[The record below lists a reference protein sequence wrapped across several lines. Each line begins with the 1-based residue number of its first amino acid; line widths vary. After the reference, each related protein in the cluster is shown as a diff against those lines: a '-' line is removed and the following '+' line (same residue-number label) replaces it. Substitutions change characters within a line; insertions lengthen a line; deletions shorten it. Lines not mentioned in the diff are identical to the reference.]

1 VGDSAAKRGPILLIL
16 AISIAL
22 FAVGG
27 VVLWRAAREPLFDE
41 PGTFVLDPRDG
52 HPMVCSSGKRI
63 HFSWDG
69 EVLAVTPGPL
79 PPGEHQ
85 TRFRRYREL
94 TSTVQLANKQF
105 EVDGDVIATALSPTA
120 PEGWQRCLAVTVG
133 KGRRER
139 IKHRGGGDE
148 ATTEIQYEWEQ
159 STTAFYDYYSGKL
172 EAEIDLNG
180 MFTARRELMLRT
192 ASHDIGEM
200 EGATVMAGSLGMD
213 KAVAMTAQFRTG
225 EHSTMYETG
234 VLDREMWHVVPSGYS
249 GYGIPQEVP
258 DIFVGPEDKTAVVY
272 GMTTKEELL
281 AFFELSASTVSRSGT
296 NIPSARFQL
305 RRKNLFELVM
315 TVLLNALTGAL
326 AAAVMSGA
334 VEFILAGIWH
344 FLLPR
349 RAG

>member
-1 VGDSAAKRGPILLIL
+1 MALAVVGAA
-16 AISIAL
+16 
-22 FAVGG
+22 
-27 VVLWRAAREPLFDE
+27 VLWRAASRPLFYE

-52 HPMVCSSGKRI
+52 HPLVCSSGKRI

-69 EVLAVTPGPL
+69 EPQAITPGSV

-85 TRFRRYREL
+85 TQFKRYYEL
-94 TSTVQLANKQF
+94 TSTVQLANKQI

-120 PEGWQRCLAVTVG
+120 PDGWQRCLAVTVG
-133 KGRRER
+133 KGRKEKV
-139 IKHRGGGDE
+139 KHRGGGDE
-148 ATTEIQYEWEQ
+148 ATTEIQYEWAQ
-159 STTAFYDYYSGKL
+159 STAAFYDYYSGKL

-234 VLDREMWHVVPSGYS
+234 VLDREMWHVVPSGFS

-281 AFFELSASTVSRSGT
+281 AFYELSAGQVAQSGS
-296 NIPSARFQL
+296 NMASARFQL
-305 RRKNLFELVM
+305 RRKNLLELDM
-315 TVLLNALTGAL
+315 TVLFSVLIGAL
-326 AAAVMSGA
+326 AAAAISGA
-334 VEFILAGIWH
+334 VEFLLTGIWH